1 MTFVRFLLCI
11 FIQYA
16 IGNDEPTPPP
26 ASEAAKLAR
35 YVLHYSGKSSHYV
48 HYVKIFATN
57 IKKKIIMS
65 WRIQIRSN
73 LLWKLKTHYKIS
85 SYRSGHKVVFCKNVL
100 LTISQNSQENT
111 CARVF
116 FKRKTLAQVFSWE
129 FCEFSRA
136 PFFIEQLRW
145 LLL

>member
-16 IGNDEPTPPP
+16 IGKDEPTPPP

-35 YVLHYSGKSSHYV
+35 YVLHYSGKYSHYG

-57 IKKKIIMS
+57 IKKKINMS
-65 WRIQIRSN
+65 WRIQILSN
-73 LLWKLKTHYKIS
+73 LLWKLKTLYKIS
-85 SYRSGHKVVFCKNVL
+85 SYRSSHTVVFCKKVL

-111 CARVF
+111 CARF
-116 FKRKTLAQVFSWE
+116 FVKKETLAQVFSRE

-136 PFFIEQLRW
+136 PFLIEHLRW